1 MDALLIL
8 GGLLLIIF
16 GLVWL
21 VSLAFGSSLFWGI
34 GSLLPPITLI
44 YTLRYWRRARKAVI
58 LAGLGFIPLVV
69 GLVQLASH
77 DQARLEAIL
86 SLDWLKPAEPPANEL
101 AIKLHGQLN
110 GQPFAPQQAELI
122 DGVLTLREGEDFFA
136 RREVSIHLS
145 PPVSGP
151 LRLDV
156 LPNDGGILPEVVISW
171 LETEQDLPEARRLNR
186 GYTLHLDLKPSGQNR
201 LSGDFHLV
209 LPAQFNTA
217 LSGSI
222 ELYTNHLRYRD
233 GKVDTRVDSR
243 DTLFYVIEDYLQR
256 RYASPTVRVINLSQV
271 SFPASSLE
279 LSVDALVNGQPEQLV
294 LLLSKSEP
302 RGWSV
307 QGDQFARLPLLPAA
321 QPTATATVAAAASKS
336 EVPHSTLDRRLHF
349 SLKRLQRSPDQYL
362 NLRVQVVTE
371 RGSTAQGQFTGINA
385 DGRIVIRRDLNGPGE
400 ASYILRPEEVRQIE
414 LLEP

>member
-8 GGLLLIIF
+8 GGLLLVIF

-34 GSLLPPITLI
+34 GSLVPPITLI

-86 SLDWLKPAEPPANEL
+86 SLDWLKPAEAPTSEL

-151 LRLDV
+151 LLLDV
-156 LPNDGGILPEVVISW
+156 LPNDGGILPEVEISW
-171 LETEQDLPEARRLNR
+171 LEPEQDLPEARRLNR
-186 GYTLHLDLKPSGQNR
+186 GYTLHVDLKPSGPNR
-201 LSGDFHLV
+201 LAGDFHLV

-233 GKVDTRVDSR
+233 GKVDARVDSR
-243 DTLFYVIEDYLQR
+243 DTLFYVVEDYLQR
-256 RYASPTVRVINLSQV
+256 RYASPTVQVRNLSQV

-279 LSVDALVNGQPEQLV
+279 LSVDALVNGRPEQLV
-294 LLLSKSEP
+294 LLLSKTEP

-307 QGDQFARLPLLPAA
+307 QGDQFARLPLVPEQPAA
-321 QPTATATVAAAASKS
+321 PVQNSTSKP
-336 EVPHSTLDRRLHF
+336 EVPRSTLDRRLHF

-371 RGSTAQGQFTGINA
+371 RGSTAQGLFTGINA
-385 DGRIVIRRDLNGPGE
+385 DGRIVIRRDLNAPGE
-400 ASYILRPEEVRQIE
+400 ASYILRPDEISQIE